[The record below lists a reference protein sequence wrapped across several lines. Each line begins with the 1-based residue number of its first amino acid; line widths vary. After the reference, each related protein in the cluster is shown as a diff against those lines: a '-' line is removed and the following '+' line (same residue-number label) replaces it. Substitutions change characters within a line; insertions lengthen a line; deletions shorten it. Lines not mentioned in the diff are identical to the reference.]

1 MEFGHSA
8 LKCKYVEKCR
18 SRSSLSCQG
27 AAEHLQTVGAFRACP
42 AEQRSEQAVVNTR
55 EKRSGCPWIRA
66 SCSNFC
72 PATAVSCSRGKK
84 CAMDTPL
91 GCCTSEVHSNS
102 FAWQEALVF
111 SRLMPDL
118 WFKLHLVR
126 VPAVRIGLCTHNLVF
141 SQLRVSQGNSSII
154 EKLMNTTDAPA

>member
-1 MEFGHSA
+1 
-8 LKCKYVEKCR
+8 
-18 SRSSLSCQG
+18 
-27 AAEHLQTVGAFRACP
+27 
-42 AEQRSEQAVVNTR
+42 
-55 EKRSGCPWIRA
+55 
-66 SCSNFC
+66 
-72 PATAVSCSRGKK
+72 
-84 CAMDTPL
+84 MDTPL